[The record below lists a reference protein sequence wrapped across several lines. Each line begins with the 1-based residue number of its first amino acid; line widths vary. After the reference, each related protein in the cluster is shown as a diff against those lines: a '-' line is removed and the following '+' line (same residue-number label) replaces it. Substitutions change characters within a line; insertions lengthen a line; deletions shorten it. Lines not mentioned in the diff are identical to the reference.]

1 MVLQFVSMLLLQ
13 VSLRIQS
20 ECWKMRTR
28 ITPNTDTFHAVH
40 VLQFFHFF
48 YFYFFIFIFIFYYF
62 GCHIVPLIIRFSQ
75 TANSSHP
82 ILQFQINLTFKSTE
96 LPVLT
101 KPPSNQYSQ
110 FSCLQHEPK
119 SLSRTLREKCPNTE
133 FFLVRIA
140 ERYSA
145 SLFIQSE
152 CGKIRTRK
160 TPYLETFHAVVLL
173 T

>member
-1 MVLQFVSMLLLQ
+1 MTI
-13 VSLRIQS
+13 R
-20 ECWKMRTR
+20 
-28 ITPNTDTFHAVH
+28 VH
-40 VLQFFHFF
+40 VTAASISPYSVRMLENADQNNSEYGHFSRSACFTIFPFF

-62 GCHIVPLIIRFSQ
+62 GYHIVPLIIRFSQ
-75 TANSSHP
+75 TANSSDP

-101 KPPSNQYSQ
+101 KPPSNPYSQ